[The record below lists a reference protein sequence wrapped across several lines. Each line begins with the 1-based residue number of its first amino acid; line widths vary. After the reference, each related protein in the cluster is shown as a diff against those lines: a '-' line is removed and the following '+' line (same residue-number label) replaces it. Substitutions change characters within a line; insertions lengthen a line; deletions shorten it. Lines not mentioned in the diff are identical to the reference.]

1 MANLV
6 IPRREIWTQQP
17 QVPVEIDWS
26 NPISAGLLRSYDFGN
41 LGRDATRNG
50 AAWWSTGSTQP
61 AITTAGR
68 GLKVAARGQLS
79 SNESVSGQIS
89 TGITLF
95 LIAEK
100 NAKILSASDF
110 IFGATTELDAGDFN
124 WGFYESVST
133 GNLSGFVKN
142 ASNVS
147 VNVTGGTN
155 WLPDKGPQFWAL
167 TYGGGDN
174 FVRLYLNG
182 FEVGSAAQ
190 TGLIKQTA
198 LNARIAGWNAGSQ
211 TPGFTVIRADI
222 WNRNIGSDG
231 VARLSKYPWQIF
243 APRETRNL
251 FVPVSVGGTTT
262 VTSDS
267 AAAYKVQGSIQSSS
281 VAAYGIRSAIQSDS
295 AVSYA
300 IRASAQNDVA
310 SSYAVRGSTQQSS
323 APTYLILGLVDQT
336 VTASYVLRTA
346 VSSDASATYNT
357 LSATSVSASTS
368 AGYSI
373 RGSINQDVAASYV
386 LRGAVT
392 QDTSATYSILSASAV
407 SSSVTAGYAI
417 KGSVQSSIVAGYSI
431 AQAVQ
436 AEIAASYIVRS
447 GAVSE
452 AQATYVIRGLVQQ
465 SVAASYAIDG
475 TAFTGSISDEDITR
489 IVQAVL
495 AALNATTIPVNI
507 KQVNSITIKGAGVT
521 GNTWGPL

>member
-1 MANLV
+1 MANLL

-68 GLKVAARGQLS
+68 GLKVAASGQLS

-198 LNARIAGWNAGSQ
+198 LNARIAGWNVSSP

-243 APRETRNL
+243 APRETRL
-251 FVPVSVGGTTT
+251 FVPVSAGGSTLNASASGNAQASGAASPAAQIALSAVGVSTASGTANATGSSNIPLSAT
-262 VTSDS
+262 GLAVSSGTANPTATITIS
-267 AAAYKVQGSIQSSS
+267 AAGLAQ
-281 VAAYGIRSAIQSDS
+281 AAGQAGLAADVLLAGAGAAQ
-295 AVSYA
+295 
-300 IRASAQNDVA
+300 ASGNATLAAQLNALA
-310 SSYAVRGSTQQSS
+310 SGSTQAAGTANLTGG
-323 APTYLILGLVDQT
+323 AP
-336 VTASYVLRTA
+336 
-346 VSSDASATYNT
+346 
-357 LSATSVSASTS
+357 
-368 AGYSI
+368 
-373 RGSINQDVAASYV
+373 
-386 LRGAVT
+386 GA
-392 QDTSATYSILSASAV
+392 LSAS
-407 SSSVTAGYAI
+407 G
-417 KGSVQSSIVAGYSI
+417 Q
-431 AQAVQ
+431 
-436 AEIAASYIVRS
+436 
-447 GAVSE
+447 
-452 AQATYVIRGLVQQ
+452 AQATGSAALKITVALQASGSATAAGLAGLANNPPGALSANGLAQ
-465 SVAASYAIDG
+465 ASAS
-475 TAFTGSISDEDITR
+475 APLSASISLSAAGF
-489 IVQAVL
+489 VQAMATGQLLVTLPL
-495 AALNATTIPVNI
+495 AAFA
-507 KQVNSITIKGAGVT
+507 
-521 GNTWGPL
+521 PLRMRASHSPMTCFALSAARHCTLSHEVFHG

>member
-17 QVPVEIDWS
+17 QGPVEIDWS

-50 AAWWSTGSTQP
+50 AARWSTGSTQP

-68 GLKVAARGQLS
+68 GLKVAASGQLS

-133 GNLSGFVKN
+133 GNLSGYVKN

-198 LNARIAGWNAGSQ
+198 LNARIAGWNADST

-243 APRETRNL
+243 APQARQL
-251 FVPVSVGGTTT
+251 FVPVGGGGSVNANASGAL
-262 VTSDS
+262 S
-267 AAAYKVQGSIQSSS
+267 AVS
-281 VAAYGIRSAIQSDS
+281 VAAPS
-295 AVSYA
+295 
-300 IRASAQNDVA
+300 ASASGGATA
-310 SSYAVRGSTQQSS
+310 SGSFASLTLAAPNATATASGVGAGSFAALSITPATATANATTSATASGAFAAISIS
-323 APTYLILGLVDQT
+323 APTA
-336 VTASYVLRTA
+336 TASGTA
-346 VSSDASATYNT
+346 AGNAIATATPAQITINPATASAIGSAVASGAFAA
-357 LSATSVSASTS
+357 LSITPPTATATS
-368 AGYSI
+368 AGDAHAI
-373 RGSINQDVAASYV
+373 AAFAALSINPTTGAAY
-386 LRGAVT
+386 G
-392 QDTSATYSILSASAV
+392 SAIATGSLPVISLSP
-407 SSSVTAGYAI
+407 
-417 KGSVQSSIVAGYSI
+417 
-431 AQAVQ
+431 
-436 AEIAASYIVRS
+436 
-447 GAVSE
+447 
-452 AQATYVIRGLVQQ
+452 AT
-465 SVAASYAIDG
+465 G
-475 TAFTGSISDEDITR
+475 TASTGTFSGSISDADITR

-521 GNTWGPL
+521 GNTWGPQ